1 MNFFKSHKWTE
12 LKNSARLILLNGGV
26 SGVFV
31 GAIVTLYVFAAD
43 KLGELA
49 RYIYGSAADKVWL
62 VPLILIGLVAL
73 SAAMYF
79 IFKLAP
85 EVHGSGIPQTEGVMR
100 GLLTF
105 RWLRVLLCT
114 VGASFISFFSGLSLG
129 SEGPSV
135 QLGATI
141 ANGSSRLLRSNP
153 ATERYTI
160 TAGAGAGL
168 GVAFRAPLT
177 GIVFAVEEAHKRVT
191 PTILLTSA
199 AAVLTAS
206 LISNLLINHLLHIN
220 VFLFQVSLK
229 VIPFADIGYMLL
241 LALALGLVSSL
252 FHFLLVSSKKR
263 TDRLRAPEFIKLAFT
278 FLVTGGVAL
287 ISIGGFD
294 GKDLTGGGA
303 GLINKLLNMDF
314 ALQIVAVLLVLKIVM
329 TMLCFDSGA
338 TGGLFIPILS
348 IGALIG
354 GLMAKLFI
362 YMGMDPALY
371 QTVIL
376 ISMTAFLAG
385 VVRTPITAV
394 VLIFEI
400 TGAAFVN
407 SSGFQY
413 PVLLMAAIV
422 IFLTFFIAEML
433 ISRPFYDKLLSNYL
447 KDKYKGQKKQ
457 ILVFEIEIMPDAF
470 VIGKTVRD
478 VLWPA
483 NCIVLKI
490 THGGVVN
497 MDNDGEKSMRAGDK
511 YHVQVETYDP
521 EATTRY
527 LSELVGSQP
536 TLQTSGNGG
545 SQIQDNGLRKD

>member
-1 MNFFKSHKWTE
+1 MNFFKGHKWTE

-114 VGASFISFFSGLSLG
+114 VGARFISFFSGLSLG

-252 FHFLLVSSKKR
+252 FHFLLAR
-263 TDRLRAPEFIKLAFT
+263 I
-278 FLVTGGVAL
+278 
-287 ISIGGFD
+287 
-294 GKDLTGGGA
+294 
-303 GLINKLLNMDF
+303 
-314 ALQIVAVLLVLKIVM
+314 
-329 TMLCFDSGA
+329 
-338 TGGLFIPILS
+338 
-348 IGALIG
+348 
-354 GLMAKLFI
+354 
-362 YMGMDPALY
+362 
-371 QTVIL
+371 
-376 ISMTAFLAG
+376 
-385 VVRTPITAV
+385 
-394 VLIFEI
+394 
-400 TGAAFVN
+400 
-407 SSGFQY
+407 
-413 PVLLMAAIV
+413 
-422 IFLTFFIAEML
+422 
-433 ISRPFYDKLLSNYL
+433 
-447 KDKYKGQKKQ
+447 
-457 ILVFEIEIMPDAF
+457 
-470 VIGKTVRD
+470 
-478 VLWPA
+478 
-483 NCIVLKI
+483 
-490 THGGVVN
+490 
-497 MDNDGEKSMRAGDK
+497 
-511 YHVQVETYDP
+511 
-521 EATTRY
+521 
-527 LSELVGSQP
+527 
-536 TLQTSGNGG
+536 
-545 SQIQDNGLRKD
+545 